1 LFSFMT
7 PWGFFKH
14 RWIVAKYLINLVPL
28 VLGATCLAPWI
39 LGMLEQAQRLGVNV
53 LNDPLFLKRQSLFT
67 SFVAVQ
73 FFLLLGAIYLSVFKP
88 KLLKGV
94 SK

>member
-1 LFSFMT
+1 MPSIH
-7 PWGFFKH
+7 GA
-14 RWIVAKYLINLVPL
+14 RQVAPRTK
-28 VLGATCLAPWI
+28 GT
-39 LGMLEQAQRLGVNV
+39 R